1 MPDNKANK
9 ADYTLTLTDKKSGK
23 DFELPVLM
31 GSMGPNVIDVRKL
44 YSETGMFT
52 YDPGFTSTG
61 SADSDI
67 TYNDGEKGILLH
79 RGYSIEE
86 LARES
91 NFLEVCFLLLN
102 GELPTTA
109 EFTAFNNDV
118 TYHSMLNEQVTYFLR
133 GFRRDAH
140 PMAIMIGVV
149 GALSAFYHDNIDIN
163 DTKQREITKHRLLAK
178 MPTIAA
184 MAYKYSIGQPFIY
197 PRNDLTYS
205 ENFLH
210 MMFAVPAEE
219 YPVSSVLARAID
231 RLFILHA
238 DHEQNASTS
247 TVRLAGSSGANPF
260 ACIAAGI
267 ASLWGPAHGGANEA
281 VIKMLEEIGEAE
293 RIPEFIR
300 RAKDKDDPFRLM
312 GFGHRVYKNYDPR
325 ATVMRH
331 SAHEVL
337 EELGSK
343 DEPLLKLAIELEKLA
358 LEDSYFVERKL
369 FPNVDF
375 YSGIILRAMG
385 IPTDLFTVL
394 FAVARTVGWLAQW
407 DEMICDPGQ
416 KIGRPRQ
423 LYTGPAERPFI
434 PISAR

>member
-1 MPDNKANK
+1 
-9 ADYTLTLTDKKSGK
+9 
-23 DFELPVLM
+23 
-31 GSMGPNVIDVRKL
+31 
-44 YSETGMFT
+44 
-52 YDPGFTSTG
+52 
-61 SADSDI
+61 
-67 TYNDGEKGILLH
+67 
-79 RGYSIEE
+79 
-86 LARES
+86 
-91 NFLEVCFLLLN
+91 
-102 GELPTTA
+102 
-109 EFTAFNNDV
+109 
-118 TYHSMLNEQVTYFLR
+118 
-133 GFRRDAH
+133 
-140 PMAIMIGVV
+140 
-149 GALSAFYHDNIDIN
+149 
-163 DTKQREITKHRLLAK
+163 
-178 MPTIAA
+178 
-184 MAYKYSIGQPFIY
+184 
-197 PRNDLTYS
+197 
-205 ENFLH
+205 LH

-300 RAKDKDDPFRLM
+300 RAKNKDDPFRLM

-325 ATVMRH
+325 ATVMRQ

-407 DEMICDPGQ
+407 DEMIRDPGQ